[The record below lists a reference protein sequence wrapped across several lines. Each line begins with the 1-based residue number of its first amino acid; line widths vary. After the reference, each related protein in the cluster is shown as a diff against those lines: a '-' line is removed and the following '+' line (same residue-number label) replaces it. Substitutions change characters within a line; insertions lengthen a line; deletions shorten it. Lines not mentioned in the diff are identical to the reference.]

1 MLTWD
6 EFIKQDSEAWK
17 MAAAAASKGKYDVAQ
32 LNYNVENDFIIDA
45 FQTTTSED
53 WAFEVGFIS
62 KSGLFVRVPSKET
75 HLINQRI
82 LNSLQIGID
91 SLVLEVEADAD
102 LSSVLAGIYPDMVDL
117 VILTDGDQSKIKT
130 QIQSYLN
137 ATSKDS
143 TQSIDIQVVTPIRL
157 SEDQKFSER
166 LLVFRDYVNRL
177 HAADALIL
185 RVALKQDFLAQIA
198 ELRAMRIVWHQSGR
212 LDENLKII
220 ATATGKS
227 SSDVHPM
234 IMANYQLMSA
244 VLGGSNI
251 VGPEMGEDDE
261 SVRLML
267 NMMHIFREESRLNL
281 VRDPLAGA
289 YLPEALTAE
298 MVAFCNKCGDNLS
311 S

>member
-6 EFIKQDSEAWK
+6 EFIKQDSEAWR
-17 MAAAAASKGKYDVAQ
+17 MAAASASKGKYDVTQ

-45 FQTTTSED
+45 FQTTSTED
-53 WAFEVGFIS
+53 WAFELGFIS
-62 KSGLFVRVPSKET
+62 KSGLFVRVPTKEA

-91 SLVLEVEADAD
+91 SLVLEVEADVD
-102 LSSVLAGIYPDMVDL
+102 LSRVLAGIYPDMVDL
-117 VILTDGDQSKIKT
+117 VILTDGDQSKLKT
-130 QIQSYLN
+130 QIQSYLDV
-137 ATSKDS
+137 TSTDS
-143 TQSIDIQVVTPIRL
+143 SKSIEIPVVTPIRL
-157 SEDQKFSER
+157 SGDQKFSER
-166 LLVFRDYVNRL
+166 LLVFRDCVNRL

-244 VLGGSNI
+244 VLGGCNI

-298 MVAFCNKCGDNLS
+298 MVAFCNKRGDKPS